1 MKQILRYLP
10 YVLTLIGVF
19 VSMVAKADIWEL
31 PSVKTYYSEN
41 REFKL
46 IVTPKIEPL
55 KYYAWIYYKDNGH
68 PQTKKILR
76 KKKKFMQSITAQ
88 DTIMIHCTAELY
100 RMQGSDS
107 TLVWKRTLLND
118 VCPVNAIIAN
128 DGSSIA
134 TFDNWYFM
142 GYGVNV
148 FVVYDEKGDAKK
160 TYKLEEIT
168 PFALNDYPRSI
179 SSIYW
184 REIVEYV
191 ENDKIKIVFKTE
203 DKKEVTKIY
212 NIKQLEFEKQL

>member
-1 MKQILRYLP
+1 MKQALRYLP
-10 YVLTLIGVF
+10 YVLTLIGIF
-19 VSMVAKADIWEL
+19 VSMNTKADMWES
-31 PSVKTYYSEN
+31 PAVKTYYSEN

-55 KYYAWIYYKDNGH
+55 KYYAWTYYKDNKH

-76 KKKKFMQSITAQ
+76 DKKKFMQRITAQ
-88 DTIMIHCTAELY
+88 DTIVIRCTAELY

-134 TFDNWYFM
+134 TFDNWYFR

-184 REIVEYV
+184 SEIVEYTK
-191 ENDKIKIVFKTE
+191 NDKIKIVFKTDDNRE
-203 DKKEVTKIY
+203 ATKVYNTKK
-212 NIKQLEFEKQL
+212 LEFERE